1 MRLGPPATFCHS
13 PFHIIQK
20 CTAPIKKYLRFCS
33 LMLPTYTD
41 NKALSGERWSCC
53 HCWVSS
59 CVPYCGLWCPC
70 VGEMNVLACSY
81 HCWFPGR
88 LNGRCSGAVR
98 MNGWPLSSHDNLL
111 PTALILH
118 RGHWSASY
126 WFFLFL
132 SFLLF
137 PPLYICLSLSQIC
150 LPWPRRSSWR
160 RWPVTTATS
169 NMAGQTERMATT
181 TQGWVSPVHTHAV
194 SAWHVWLQSYNALRG
209 CCLYVNTTWAAV
221 FMCGCRTKLIE
232 TRMWHHLCCLYVSS
246 ERLLMKNKL
255 QQQWVSSSE
264 GVRRRH
270 LGQVIQTI
278 KTQGAGF
285 WYIYIFLSTVFSRSW

>member
-1 MRLGPPATFCHS
+1 
-13 PFHIIQK
+13 
-20 CTAPIKKYLRFCS
+20 
-33 LMLPTYTD
+33 
-41 NKALSGERWSCC
+41 
-53 HCWVSS
+53 
-59 CVPYCGLWCPC
+59 
-70 VGEMNVLACSY
+70 MNVLACSY

-194 SAWHVWLQSYNALRG
+194 SAWHVWLQSYNASRG
-209 CCLYVNTTWAAV
+209 CCLYASPVPCQYHLSSCVYVWLQNQTDWNQDVTSPLLLVCFLWETFNEKQTTAAMSQ
-221 FMCGCRTKLIE
+221 FFRG
-232 TRMWHHLCCLYVSS
+232 S
-246 ERLLMKNKL
+246 
-255 QQQWVSSSE
+255 
-264 GVRRRH
+264 
-270 LGQVIQTI
+270 
-278 KTQGAGF
+278 
-285 WYIYIFLSTVFSRSW
+285 